1 MWISFYYNM
10 GRYYYPEAETAL
22 DAKKNFLR
30 QHHYRIAHCFY
41 NTWGKG
47 YVLFDTRKEVNVWW
61 KEHTGEIFYKDENEN
76 GYY

>member
-1 MWISFYYNM
+1 M

-22 DAKKNFLR
+22 DAKKEFLR
-30 QHHYRIAHCFY
+30 QYHYRIGHCFY

-61 KEHTGEIFYKDENEN
+61 KEHTGEIFYKDEKEN
-76 GYY
+76 GAF

>member
-1 MWISFYYNM
+1 M
-10 GRYYYPEAETAL
+10 GRYFYPKAETAL
-22 DAKKNFLR
+22 DAKKRFLR

-61 KEHTGEIFYKDENEN
+61 KEHTGDVFYKDENEN